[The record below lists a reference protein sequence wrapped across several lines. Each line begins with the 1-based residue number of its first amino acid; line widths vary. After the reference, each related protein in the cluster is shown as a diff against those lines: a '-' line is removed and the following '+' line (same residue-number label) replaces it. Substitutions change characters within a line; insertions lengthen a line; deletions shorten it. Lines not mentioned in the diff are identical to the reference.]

1 MNRQIEITFLNV
13 ASGYDYTK
21 TVDRNIETILETIK
35 TNMMFGGIVIT
46 EIREV

>member
-1 MNRQIEITFLNV
+1 MNSKIEITFLNV

-21 TVDRNIETILETIK
+21 TVDRDLETVLETIK

-46 EIREV
+46 